1 MGTPQAAKAC
11 HSTETPDTT
20 FSSIFDSSD
29 SPLSSPSSSILGDLN
44 DKDASEY
51 EEEKPP
57 RHPKPS
63 NCTQAISL
71 WDDLNNC
78 GTASSQRERRAQKK
92 APVYSNFF
100 SEVKKQSPDL
110 PQVKVPLSPTAISD
124 AAQPAA
130 TTREIREDE
139 ETSHQT
145 TLKRK
150 EQATASD
157 SNDEPIQKKVKT
169 ASARRC
175 ARSKLDTEP
184 AFAADILQPTGSS
197 PANEC
202 APSRQLRKRKLET
215 TVTEVDQPPP
225 SKKVKTA
232 PAKAQPKPKG
242 TSPRKPRR
250 AAPPVP
256 KKRKSTGQATV
267 TTLQEKKGSVVVLKM
282 SPHRLAGLGHN
293 EEQRP
298 ATEPALQQSF
308 TDAHE
313 TFPFEQTSFQSM
325 RSDPDQCAQP
335 VPAPIPA
342 SSQLTSFDG
351 SQLTH
356 SSFQAHKADTAT
368 PSLETVPEEAEASAS
383 QNLPTPPYL
392 PAEDP
397 EVPKTHPEPESQS
410 QSSLPFV
417 EHAVSGPENVCSMAS
432 TQPTLILKEPYSGC
446 HLNILLFQG

>member
-1 MGTPQAAKAC
+1 
-11 HSTETPDTT
+11 
-20 FSSIFDSSD
+20 
-29 SPLSSPSSSILGDLN
+29 
-44 DKDASEY
+44 
-51 EEEKPP
+51 
-57 RHPKPS
+57 
-63 NCTQAISL
+63 
-71 WDDLNNC
+71 
-78 GTASSQRERRAQKK
+78 
-92 APVYSNFF
+92 VYSNFF

-197 PANEC
+197 PVNEC

-232 PAKAQPKPKG
+232 PAKAQPKPEG

-250 AAPPVP
+250 VAPPVP

-298 ATEPALQQSF
+298 AKEPALQQSF